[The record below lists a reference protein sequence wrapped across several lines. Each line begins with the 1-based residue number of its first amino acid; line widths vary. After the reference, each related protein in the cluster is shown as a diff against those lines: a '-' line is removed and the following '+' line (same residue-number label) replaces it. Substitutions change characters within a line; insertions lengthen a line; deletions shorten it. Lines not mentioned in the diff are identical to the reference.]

1 MAPTRDNGGIP
12 MNETSTIEAPTTK
25 TTDSISEAAS
35 KKRGRPR
42 LMDAEE
48 EAFLRNL
55 FGSEVRTQRGLHNV
69 FYRQL
74 AFGVLGKHDEFKW
87 LCDPVKMER
96 GDPDCWKASI
106 LVELGR
112 IEDIQEMLNIAA
124 EICELKPKT
133 KAAILMVRGLR
144 LGRDDL
150 VMRGALLHDWTDTA
164 ST

>member
-1 MAPTRDNGGIP
+1 

-42 LMDAEE
+42 LMDAEQ

-55 FGSEVRTQRGLHNV
+55 FGSEVHTRRGLQNV

-74 AFGVLGKHDEFKW
+74 AFSVLGKHDEFKW
-87 LCDPVKMER
+87 LCDSEAMGR
-96 GDPDCWKASI
+96 GDLDCWKPSI

-112 IEDIQEMLNIAA
+112 IEDIQEMLNIAT

-150 VMRGALLHDWTDTA
+150 VMRGVLLQDGTGPA

>member
-1 MAPTRDNGGIP
+1 
-12 MNETSTIEAPTTK
+12 MNETTEI
-25 TTDSISEAAS
+25 ISEAAS

-42 LMDAEE
+42 LMSTEYE
-48 EAFLRNL
+48 KMLRGL
-55 FGSEVRTQRGLHNV
+55 FGHEVRTQRGLHNV
-69 FYRQL
+69 YYRQRAL
-74 AFGVLGKHDEFKW
+74 SVLGQYNEFKW
-87 LCDPVKMER
+87 LCDPEKMER
-96 GDPDCWKASI
+96 GDLDCWKPSI

-112 IEDIQEMLNIAA
+112 IEDIQEMLNIAT

-150 VMRGALLHDWTDTA
+150 VMRGVLLQDGTGPA

>member
-1 MAPTRDNGGIP
+1 
-12 MNETSTIEAPTTK
+12 
-25 TTDSISEAAS
+25 
-35 KKRGRPR
+35 
-42 LMDAEE
+42 
-48 EAFLRNL
+48 
-55 FGSEVRTQRGLHNV
+55 
-69 FYRQL
+69 
-74 AFGVLGKHDEFKW
+74 
-87 LCDPVKMER
+87 MER